1 MESTLIFYVFKNF
14 YRTAIKIFDT
24 SHYQQFTPPFDLPDS
39 WEWVRLGDISEIKGG
54 TTIPTEQECSE
65 GILPYIKVSDLNTQE
80 NIKEITT
87 SNRYVNEWKE
97 SHVISKDSIVFPK
110 RGGAIFTNKKRITRQ
125 PLLADL
131 NLMSVHPLGCFEYVY
146 LWFDSFKLS
155 TIQSGSNIPQINN
168 QDLEPLYIPLPPE
181 KEQTRIVCT
190 VSKLLDIIDILSI
203 RCSNLFDKIN
213 IAKSKILELAMQGK
227 LVPQDSA
234 DEPAADMLCRINPKA
249 KIITDTPHYPKLPDN
264 WVLTTIGDIFKINP
278 KNKVSDD
285 TTAAFIPMN
294 AIHDGFSDSF
304 SYEERD
310 WKDIKSGFT
319 HFANGDVAVA
329 KISPCL
335 ENRKSMILRNLP
347 NGIGAG
353 TTELLVFRS
362 EILLPEFSLLF
373 FKSDIF
379 INSCTGTFNGV
390 VGQQRVGKNIV
401 EEIAIP
407 IPPISTQKKIIN
419 IVKQW
424 FILLDKIQVSLLN

>member
-1 MESTLIFYVFKNF
+1 ML
-14 YRTAIKIFDT
+14 KIFDT
-24 SHYQQFTPPFDLPDS
+24 SHYQKLEIPHNWQWTTLEELVVLISGQDFSPEKYNSDRNGIPYIIGASNIRNNQVEITRWTEYPS
-39 WEWVRLGDISEIKGG
+39 VISEKDDLLIVCKGAGIGKMGINQVG
-54 TTIPTEQECSE
+54 TSHIARQIQAIRPFSDYINLEFLQLVLMKGIEQIVSQANGLIP
-65 GILPYIKVSDLNTQE
+65 GLPRDLLL
-80 NIKEITT
+80 K
-87 SNRYVNEWKE
+87 
-97 SHVISKDSIVFPK
+97 FP
-110 RGGAIFTNKKRITRQ
+110 
-125 PLLADL
+125 
-131 NLMSVHPLGCFEYVY
+131 
-146 LWFDSFKLS
+146 
-155 TIQSGSNIPQINN
+155 
-168 QDLEPLYIPLPPE
+168 IPLPPLS
-181 KEQTRIVCT
+181 EQNKIVQKTISTLRIVNLIEEN
-190 VSKLLDIIDILSI
+190 SKVLERIIS
-203 RCSNLFDKIN
+203 SM
-213 IAKSKILELAMQGK
+213 KSKILELAMQGK
-227 LVPQDSA
+227 LVPQDPA
-234 DEPAADMLCRINPKA
+234 DEPAADMLRRINPKA
-249 KIITDTPHYPKLPDN
+249 KIITDNPHYPKLPDN